1 MNTNNKKKQVSL
13 AGAAG
18 TTKKRKKRPIGKII
32 GVIFLLAFFLTVG
45 ILGYQIMG
53 REKGPSLT
61 AEEMVEYT
69 VTPDK
74 IKDKVSYF
82 ALGVVGLNKTECL
95 DMVAVM
101 CYNRQTKDV
110 SVIQI
115 PVSTY
120 IGKDNGFATTL
131 FGEVWG
137 KPQPEVFCSVCR
149 VRVYADQVQEDKH
162 TVCGNKLENKT
173 GSSFGDLIRVFN
185 DQYGLP
191 IDNYLVI
198 TRNGLVKLV
207 DELGGL
213 DLTLSAKATL
223 NGKNFDAGDHT
234 LTGTQAVEYAV
245 SYNYKNNPKTDLE
258 RMGRQRAFFAA
269 LWQRLSACEMEDLYY
284 VDRNTGSTKGM
295 IGRLMNG
302 SDPIRFNTTSF
313 GKARLLSISDTA
325 ANKLKLS
332 DAMAQFIYRITRT
345 PLNQVSFSVLPGESV
360 KSGTT
365 TVYSVNK
372 AKVIE
377 LLNRVMNPFGLA
389 LDETTVKAPQ
399 LQDTPSDNDAT
410 TVTLDTAAPSQSG
423 FISTTTTTTTTATTE
438 TTTTTTAITTA
449 TETE

>member
-1 MNTNNKKKQVSL
+1 MNTKNKKKQVSL

-18 TTKKRKKRPIGKII
+18 TTARRKKRPVGKII
-32 GVIFLLAFFLTVG
+32 AVVLLLAFLLTVG

-53 REKGPSLT
+53 HEKGPSLS

-69 VTPDK
+69 VTPNN

-82 ALGVVGLNKTECL
+82 ALGVTGTNKTDCL

-110 SVIQI
+110 SVVQI

-120 IGKDNGFATTL
+120 IGKDNGFATSQI
-131 FGEVWG
+131 GEVWG

-149 VRVYADQVQEDKH
+149 VRVYADEVKEDKH

-191 IDNYLVI
+191 IDNYLVVP
-198 TRNGLVKLV
+198 RNGLVKLV

-213 DLTLSAKATL
+213 DLTLGSKATL
-223 NGKNFDAGDHT
+223 NGKSFDAGDHT
-234 LTGTQAVEYAV
+234 LTGVQAVEYAIT
-245 SYNYKNNPKTDLE
+245 YNYKNNPKTDLE
-258 RMGRQRAFFAA
+258 RMERQRAFFAA
-269 LWQRLSACEMEDLYY
+269 LWQRLSACDMEDLYY
-284 VDRNTGSTKGM
+284 VDKNTGSTKGM

-313 GKARLLSISDTA
+313 GKARLLAVSDSA

-360 KSGTT
+360 KSGTA

-377 LLNRVMNPFGLA
+377 LLNRVMNPYGLA
-389 LDETTVKAPQ
+389 LDDTTVKVPQ
-399 LQDTPSDNDAT
+399 LKEKPADNDAT
-410 TVTLDTAAPSQSG
+410 TVTLESAAPSQSG
-423 FISTTTTTTTTATTE
+423 FISTTTTTTTTTATE
-438 TTTTTTAITTA
+438 TTTTTTATTTA

>member
-1 MNTNNKKKQVSL
+1 MSTNNKKKQVSL

-18 TTKKRKKRPIGKII
+18 TSKKKKRPVGKIV
-32 GVIFLLAFFLTVG
+32 GVSFLLVVLLAVG
-45 ILGYQIMG
+45 ILGYQILG

-69 VTPDK
+69 VTPDD
-74 IKDKVSYF
+74 IKGKVSYF
-82 ALGVVGLNKTECL
+82 ALGVTGVNKTDCL
-95 DMVAVM
+95 DMVAVL

-115 PVSTY
+115 PVATY
-120 IGKDNGFATTL
+120 IGKDTGFATSII
-131 FGEVWG
+131 GEVWG
-137 KPQPEVFCSVCR
+137 KPQPEVFCTSCR
-149 VRVYADQVQEDKH
+149 VRVYADEVKENKH

-198 TRNGLVKLV
+198 PRNGLAKLV

-213 DLTLSAKATL
+213 DLTLTAKATL
-223 NGKNFDAGDHT
+223 NGKSFAAGDHT
-234 LTGTQAVEYAV
+234 LTGAQAVEYAV
-245 SYNYKNNPKTDLE
+245 GYNYKNNPKTDLE
-258 RMGRQRAFFAA
+258 RMERQRAFFAA

-284 VDRNTGSTKGM
+284 VDKNTGSTKGM

-313 GKARLLSISDTA
+313 GKARLLGVSDTA

-345 PLNQVSFSVLPGESV
+345 PLNQVTFSVLPGESV
-360 KSGTT
+360 KSGTA

-377 LLNRVMNPFGLA
+377 LLNNVLNPYGLT
-389 LDETTVKAPQ
+389 LDENTVKAPQ
-399 LQDTPSDNDAT
+399 LKEKPTDNDAT
-410 TVTLDTAAPSQSG
+410 TVTLEAAAPSQSG
-423 FISTTTTTTTTATTE
+423 FISTTTASTTTTTTIE
-438 TTTTTTAITTA
+438 TTTTTNTTA
-449 TETE
+449 KETE